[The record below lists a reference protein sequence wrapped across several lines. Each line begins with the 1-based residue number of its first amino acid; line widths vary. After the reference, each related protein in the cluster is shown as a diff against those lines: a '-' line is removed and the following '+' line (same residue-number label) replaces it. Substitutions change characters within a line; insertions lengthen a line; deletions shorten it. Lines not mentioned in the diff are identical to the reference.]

1 MGRIGKGERFAGCGR
16 RSFGEAG
23 GGWLMTKHDISSLV
37 SGEVFEQIQL
47 VIDSAD
53 MVLGFG

>member
-1 MGRIGKGERFAGCGR
+1 MQDTDGGASARPAER
-16 RSFGEAG
+16 G
-23 GGWLMTKHDISSLV
+23 GAAAKHDIASLV

>member
-1 MGRIGKGERFAGCGR
+1 MQDADW
-16 RSFGEAG
+16 RSFGKAG
-23 GGWLMTKHDISSLV
+23 GEGRGAADHDIASLV